1 MLGIA
6 AAERARA
13 TSSFRAWCRID
24 LPAAFLQ
31 TNAWRPNTST
41 WAPQPIIIIIIIVI
55 IIVVVVVVVV
65 ADEYCEDHSVHSL
78 VSRLQSQ
85 RRFKVTVSL

>member
-1 MLGIA
+1 MFVIFLTKIWYGKTLSCRTSLKSGTA
-6 AAERARA
+6 AAVPAV
-13 TSSFRAWCRID
+13 
-24 LPAAFLQ
+24 PAAPPM
-31 TNAWRPNTST
+31 PNTST
-41 WAPQPIIIIIIIVI
+41 WAPQPIIIIIVVV
-55 IIVVVVVVVV
+55 VVVVVVVV